1 MKLKK
6 VILIVLLVLIW
17 AAIIFLI
24 VKPGKKSRKERCH
37 KNKCCGK

>member
-24 VKPGKKSRKERCH
+24 VKPAKKVEKNTSEKED
-37 KNKCCGK
+37 